1 MSKLFVP
8 DLTKSVTHACRSQCD
23 TLPRREWVSLK
34 VGQSSCG
41 VAARVREAD
50 FWGSGS
56 ERSIETAALTK
67 NSRRLLPGSINECLS
82 APS

>member
-8 DLTKSVTHACRSQCD
+8 DLTKGVTHACRGQCD

-41 VAARVREAD
+41 LEID
-50 FWGSGS
+50 S
-56 ERSIETAALTK
+56 EKAIPRPSDRRRQRKSRQAL
-67 NSRRLLPGSINECLS
+67 G
-82 APS
+82 